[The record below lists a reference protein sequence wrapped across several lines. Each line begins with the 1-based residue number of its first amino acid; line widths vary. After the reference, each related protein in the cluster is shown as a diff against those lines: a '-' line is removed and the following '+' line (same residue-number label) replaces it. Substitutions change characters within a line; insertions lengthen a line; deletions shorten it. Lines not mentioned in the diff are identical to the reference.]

1 MSFLQNLKKLFTF
14 SDLRNRILYTLGILI
29 LIRIFAH
36 IPLPGVNLEN
46 LQEFFNRNQI
56 FGLLNMFSGGAMQN
70 FSIIMMGVGPY
81 ITATIVM
88 QLLQMIIP
96 RLDALSKEGEYGQRK
111 MNQYTRILTVPL
123 AAFQAY
129 AMINLLSRGG
139 AAGQQIITGDFTGF
153 NLIIALVTITA
164 GTMFLMWLGEIIS
177 ENGIGNGIS
186 LIITLGIIAGIP
198 AQVRN
203 TLALITSEGAVDTS
217 QILKLAVFGII
228 AIITI
233 GVIVLITEGQR
244 NIPVS
249 YARRVR
255 GPRIYGGVDT
265 HLPLRVNQGGVIPII
280 FAMSIML
287 FPSTIAKYLEKASSP
302 WLASFAQSVST
313 FFANNLY
320 YGIIYFV
327 LVFAFTYFYTGIV
340 FNPSKVSENL
350 QKQGGFIPGVRP
362 GEETIGYLKKILG
375 RINFAGGLFLGIVA
389 VLPFLVQSAT
399 GITTLALG
407 GTGILIVVSVVL
419 DTSRQIKSQLLM
431 RSYEY

>member
-1 MSFLQNLKKLFTF
+1 MNFWDNLKKLFTLK
-14 SDLRNRILYTLGILI
+14 DLRNRILYTIGILI

-36 IPLPGVNLEN
+36 IPLPGVDLEN
-46 LQEFFNRNQI
+46 LREFFARNQI

-81 ITATIVM
+81 ITASIVM
-88 QLLQMIIP
+88 TLLPYVIP
-96 RLDALSKEGEYGQRK
+96 RLEALSKEGEYGQRK
-111 MNQYTRILTVPL
+111 INQYTRLLTVPL
-123 AAFQAY
+123 AVFQAY

-139 AAGQQIITGDFTGF
+139 VTGQQIITGDFTGF
-153 NLIIALVTITA
+153 NLILALVTITA
-164 GTMFLMWLGEIIS
+164 GTMLLMWLGEIIS

-198 AQVRN
+198 SQVRN
-203 TLALITSEGAVDTS
+203 TLSLIGGEGGVDTS
-217 QILKLAVFGII
+217 QLLSLGLFAII
-228 AIITI
+228 AVIAVGI
-233 GVIVLITEGQR
+233 IVLITEGQR

-255 GPRIYGGVDT
+255 GSKMYGGIDT

-287 FPSTIAKYLEKASSP
+287 FPSSIAKYLENASAP
-302 WLASFAQSVST
+302 WLASAAQGIST

-320 YGIIYFV
+320 YGILYFI
-327 LVFAFTYFYTGIV
+327 LVFAFTYFYTGMV
-340 FNPSKVSENL
+340 FNPSKISENL

-362 GEETIGYLKKILG
+362 GSETQNYISKILG

-389 VLPFLVQSAT
+389 ILPFLVQSMT

-419 DTSRQIKSQLLM
+419 ETQRQIKSQLIM